1 MNFPK
6 APPLDIA
13 KLKHTIKLSELY
25 KNIQKLHKQKE
36 SGRTFDNVGEMI
48 LSLFKE
54 VSKNCDSV
62 TVEWSKEYALNG
74 VENVTIKTETMS
86 SISIKAV
93 KAFHSLYIL

>member
-1 MNFPK
+1 
-6 APPLDIA
+6 
-13 KLKHTIKLSELY
+13 
-25 KNIQKLHKQKE
+25 
-36 SGRTFDNVGEMI
+36 MI